1 VLIAG
6 LPTGHKIGL
15 LVVAGIFIAFALCS
29 SLVAPRKW
37 ADFPG
42 RTGLSVYI
50 IICFALF
57 AAQILA
63 VIVFGAE

>member
-1 VLIAG
+1 VLLAG

-15 LVVAGIFIAFALCS
+15 LVVAGVFIAFALVS
-29 SLVAPRKW
+29 ALVVPRKRP
-37 ADFPG
+37 DFPG
-42 RTGLSVYI
+42 RAGLSVYI
-50 IICFALF
+50 ILCFALF